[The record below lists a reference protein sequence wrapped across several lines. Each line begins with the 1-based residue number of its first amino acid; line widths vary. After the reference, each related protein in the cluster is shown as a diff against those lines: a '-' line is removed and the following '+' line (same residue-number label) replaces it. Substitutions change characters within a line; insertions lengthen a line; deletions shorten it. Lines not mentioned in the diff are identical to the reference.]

1 MAVVTTKSLLLT
13 NQETSPPIQNPAYN
27 DGGRVRAAVA
37 TVAVANGDSIGSIYP
52 MFRVY
57 SHWRIV
63 RLLLRT
69 NAITSAAANFGLYKT
84 DSVTAVSAAC
94 YASAQSI
101 ATAITTSPVDLAFSA
116 KALTTTVPYQQV
128 WADAGLSSDPKLPYY
143 LTAVLTAAATA
154 GGNFS
159 LEMLYTDGT

>member
-1 MAVVTTKSLLLT
+1 MAVVTTKSTLIT
-13 NQETSPPIQNPAYN
+13 NMETSPPIQNPTYN
-27 DGGRVRAAVA
+27 DGGRVRCAIA

-52 MFRVY
+52 LFRVY

-69 NAITSAAANFGLYKT
+69 NAITSAAANFGLYKVDAT
-84 DSVTAVSAAC
+84 TAVSAAC

-101 ATAITTSPVDLAFSA
+101 ATAITTLPVDLAFSA
-116 KALTTTVPYQQV
+116 KVLTTTVPYQQV
-128 WADAGLSSDPKLPYY
+128 WADAGLTADPKLAYY
-143 LTAVLTAAATA
+143 LSAVLTAAATA

-159 LEMLYTDGT
+159 VEMFYTVD